1 MCRVWKPVLAIC
13 VLLATCYS
21 SMVAAQPAPRIVGG
35 TVVPDNRYPFMA
47 SIYFDPDGDGSFLPG
62 CGGAV
67 IGSRWILTAA
77 HCVLNFETGEQK
89 PTSEVAV
96 LVGALDLTD
105 DTQGTFLVAQNI
117 YAHPDYSTR
126 TLRSDIALIELPES
140 LPAPVRQ
147 MTLPIAGS
155 DVPVVDETAIVAGW
169 GVTEEGGDLSSL
181 LREVALPI
189 VSHSQC
195 LPFYADT
202 LQVGANVCA
211 GGRASG
217 GRDSCQGD
225 SGGPL
230 FVVRDDIWVQA
241 GIVSYGE
248 GCARPGIPGVYT
260 RMSSYTDWVAG
271 FVPDLLTSNGG
282 SGIAD
287 SEEVVDESGIIVLTT
302 VSGEA
307 TDTGSLLQGDVA
319 IYEVTGATR
328 VVLLS
333 FEGDADLF
341 ISAGTNFEAD
351 DLLCISTTTEREDI
365 CELPDTSERLFATV
379 FSYTDSRYGIAA
391 CCVSED
397 PLADENTPIVDPPV
411 VEESEVIDIPFQEDP
426 ANDNSPFTALTGGSS
441 GGGTLG
447 GLSLFILGFLVF
459 ARRRTVDA
467 DIT

>member
-1 MCRVWKPVLAIC
+1 MCKVWKPVLTLF

-35 TVVPDNRYPFMA
+35 TIVPDDRYRFMA

-62 CGGAV
+62 CGGSV

-77 HCVLNFETGEQK
+77 HCVINFETGEQK
-89 PTSEVAV
+89 STSEVAV

-117 YAHPDYSTR
+117 YAHPDYSTQ

-140 LPAPVRQ
+140 LPTPVWQ
-147 MTLPIAGS
+147 MTLPVAGS
-155 DVPVVDETAIVAGW
+155 DVPIVDESAIVAGW
-169 GVTEEGGDLSSL
+169 GVTEEGGDSSSL

-202 LQVGANVCA
+202 LQLEANVCA
-211 GGRASG
+211 GGRAAG

-230 FVVRDDIWVQA
+230 FVVRDDIFVQA

-260 RMSSYTDWVAG
+260 RVSSYTDWVAG

-282 SGIAD
+282 SGIVD
-287 SEEVVDESGIIVLTT
+287 SDEVLDESGIIVLTT

-307 TDTGSLLQGDVA
+307 TDSASLLQGEVA

-328 VVLLS
+328 VVLRS

-341 ISAGTNFEAD
+341 ISAGTNFAAD
-351 DLLCISTTTEREDI
+351 DVLCISNTTELDS

-379 FSYTDSRYGIAA
+379 YSYTDSRYSIAA

-397 PLADENTPIVDPPV
+397 PLAGENTPIADPPV
-411 VEESEVIDIPFQEDP
+411 LEGPEVDEIPDQDEP
-426 ANDNSPFTALTGGSS
+426 ANDNSPFASLTGDSS
-441 GGGTLG
+441 GGGSLG
-447 GLSLFILGFLVF
+447 GLSLFILSFLVF
-459 ARRRTVDA
+459 ARRRT
-467 DIT
+467 